1 MKVKELIEQLQK
13 FDPEMDVVDYGCDT
27 FESVHLKTVIDSDY
41 PHEYKDH
48 IAVCVDIE
56 DVAYCYWVIIDEIKN
71 FLGEEGYK
79 YFNDGEDTFDKK
91 YYFEGRQI
99 RNHIIDK
106 FPNVVKWLG
115 SYQMFEDEMYEWT
128 KRAVSI

>member
-13 FDPEMDVVDYGCDT
+13 FDPEIDVVDYGCDT
-27 FESVHLKTVIDSDY
+27 IKSVHLKTVIDSDY
-41 PHEYKDH
+41 PYEYKDH

-56 DVAYCYWVIIDEIKN
+56 EITYCDWTIIEEIKN
-71 FLGEEGYK
+71 FLGEEGYR

-91 YYFEGRQI
+91 YYMEGRQI
-99 RNHIIDK
+99 RNHIIDR
-106 FPNVVKWLG
+106 FPNVIEWLG

-128 KRAVSI
+128 KKAVSI